1 MDMPKLAII
10 GKLEIEPGHLDRV
23 LPLLMAHRARC
34 LADEPGTLQ
43 FEVLLPHDD
52 QTKVLL
58 YELYTD
64 DAAFQ
69 VHWNGPSTP
78 RLREEAAGM
87 IVGVTGTRCALA
99 E

>member
-1 MDMPKLAII
+1 MPKFAII
-10 GKLEIEPGHLDRV
+10 GRLEIAPG
-23 LPLLMAHRARC
+23 
-34 LADEPGTLQ
+34 
-43 FEVLLPHDD
+43 

-69 VHWNGPSTP
+69 VHWNGPSTA
-78 RLREEAAGM
+78 RLREEAVGM
-87 IVGVTGTRCALA
+87 IMGVTGTRCALA